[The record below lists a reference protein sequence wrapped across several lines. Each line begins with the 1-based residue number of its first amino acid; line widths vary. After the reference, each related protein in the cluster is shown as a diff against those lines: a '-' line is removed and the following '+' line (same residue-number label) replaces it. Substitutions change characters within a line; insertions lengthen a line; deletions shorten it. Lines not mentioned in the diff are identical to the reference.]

1 MSPSNH
7 LANYSAYLQLMR
19 VHRPIETVQ
28 ETLARH
34 VLPVENPYGVGYFTG
49 FLLSQ
54 ERRMLVFCTVPIG
67 TFLLL
72 WPMENP
78 YGVGYFTGFLLSR
91 LCKKPIF
98 VVPARETVQ
107 ETSLGYAGGKPNLL
121 NPPYQGDFPLNSPLI
136 RGARGV
142 KNDERWVSCTVSFA
156 GTTDAGF
163 LHSPDW
169 HVSAIMADLMGFVAR
184 WQRTA
189 RADYRTACQK
199 TATGLPS
206 TRSTVNRTMD
216 HP

>member
-1 MSPSNH
+1 MSPPNH

-107 ETSLGYAGGKPNLL
+107 ETSLGYAGGKPNPL

-136 RGARGV
+136 RG
-142 KNDERWVSCTVSFA
+142 TF
-156 GTTDAGF
+156 
-163 LHSPDW
+163 HSIP
-169 HVSAIMADLMGFVAR
+169 
-184 WQRTA
+184 
-189 RADYRTACQK
+189 
-199 TATGLPS
+199 P
-206 TRSTVNRTMD
+206 
-216 HP
+216 